1 MWVNFVNVRGPDGA
15 ILLHTLVT
23 YEGGKKAQGVRLRP
37 GFYLITGVTGSG
49 KTVFAEALWLAVN
62 VALAKLSNCGDL
74 ADLIV
79 EIVRRSGVR
88 AVKIDYAEICF
99 DADEVYAAGERVCI
113 RASRLSPRGVEG
125 LSVAPPGAEEKLTYA
140 LSQLLSVP
148 QKIRESLHLL
158 GRVLGVAAKRVSSCN
173 IPLTSLL
180 PPLQF
185 TSDTGTVVFPPG
197 AQDRIVAEFDR
208 DYDRYFLSLSI
219 GELNKALV
227 EASLKNLDVVHE
239 EALDHNVYV
248 TPTIFLDDGLDGLDG
263 GSLYEHAEALRKWGK
278 SHGLYI
284 TTHRVEAG
292 QFADGV
298 YVVTYRLGLS
308 KLIDHGEEFR
318 LGLVNI
324 EDVPDKY
331 EEELNRKIVGIR
343 QREAYAV

>member
-15 ILLHTLVT
+15 VLLHTLVT
-23 YEGGKKAQGVRLRP
+23 YEGGKKAQGARLRP

-62 VALAKLSNCGDL
+62 VVLVKLSNCGDL
-74 ADLIV
+74 VDLIV

-88 AVKIDYAEICF
+88 AVKMDYAEICF

-113 RASRLSPRGVEG
+113 RAKQLSPRGVEE
-125 LSVAPPGAEEKLTYA
+125 LDVAPSGTEEKLIYA
-140 LSQLLSVP
+140 LSQLLSIP
-148 QKIRESLHLL
+148 QRIKEVLHLF
-158 GRVLGVAAKRVSSCN
+158 GRVLGGTAKRLSSCN

-185 TSDTGTVVFPPG
+185 TSESGVLIFPPG
-197 AQDRIVAEFDR
+197 APNRIEAEYEKN
-208 DYDRYFLSLSI
+208 YDRYFLSLST

-227 EASLKNLDVVHE
+227 DVTLKNLDMVHE
-239 EALDHNVYV
+239 EALDYNVYV
-248 TPTIFLDDGLDGLDG
+248 TPIIFLDDGLDGLDG
-263 GSLYEHAEALRKWGK
+263 GSLYEHAEALRGWGK

-298 YVVTYRLGLS
+298 YVITYRLGLS

-343 QREAYAV
+343 QKEAYAV